1 MWGHFPPG
9 LVLGAERP
17 WKTQGKQ
24 SNLNVGQM
32 SKDVTQRNSK
42 NRALNTDHQ
51 SEVQTPPGSSVFALA
66 KAGRLPGRERETH
79 THPSR
84 WVA

>member
-1 MWGHFPPG
+1 M
-9 LVLGAERP
+9 EN
-17 WKTQGKQ
+17 TGKAIEFKCWT
-24 SNLNVGQM
+24 NVEGC
-32 SKDVTQRNSK
+32 NSK

-66 KAGRLPGRERETH
+66 KAGRLPGREREAH